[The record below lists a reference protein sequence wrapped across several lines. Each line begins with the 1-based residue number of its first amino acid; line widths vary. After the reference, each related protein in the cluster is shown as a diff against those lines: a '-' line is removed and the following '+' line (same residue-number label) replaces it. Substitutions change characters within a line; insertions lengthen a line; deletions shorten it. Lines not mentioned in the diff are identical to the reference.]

1 MLQPFT
7 GKKEP
12 GTKEKEKEKGTCT
25 KSLLSEESGRI
36 TSRVSGP
43 SGWKT

>member
-1 MLQPFT
+1 MLQPFA

-12 GTKEKEKEKGTCT
+12 GTKEKEKGTT